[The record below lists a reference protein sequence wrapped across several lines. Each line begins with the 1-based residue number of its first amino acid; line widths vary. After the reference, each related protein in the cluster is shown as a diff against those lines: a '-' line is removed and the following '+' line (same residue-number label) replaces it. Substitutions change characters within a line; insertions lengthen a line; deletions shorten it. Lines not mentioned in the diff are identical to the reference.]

1 MDKEWLETIM
11 KRHDKDRSVCRII
24 SAEYEPAV
32 QEGENYSSV
41 VLRAKFRVVLG
52 SGRETTKFAIIK
64 KIIEVEEQAKLL
76 SEWSVFKVETKIFSE
91 VIFHMKRLMDEYQD
105 RNDILWCELIGYN
118 PYDTIILE
126 DLNYEN
132 FRVANRRDNLDLPHC
147 LLVLKSL
154 GRFHAM
160 SRVLLS
166 KGLISN
172 DDLKPMYMTSDSTF
186 TSRLIKGGLTQ
197 ASTVMASSWSPE
209 WKETSVRIADDVEGS
224 IGRLQELAKIN
235 EDTYV
240 VLNHGDMWIANLMF
254 KYSPLD
260 ETEPIAVR
268 FIDFQLC
275 HYNSYGWDII
285 YFMYSSIK
293 PDERR
298 EHFDLAL
305 ETYHQS
311 LVSTLEFY
319 GNDEGAP
326 SLEDM
331 KSEIERLDY
340 FAFMVLTCVYP
351 VVSAD
356 TTEALDMDKISREAD
371 YVAAYNPEIYK
382 SDKFKDAVSPEL
394 RTYMDNGVI

>member
-1 MDKEWLETIM
+1 MLKV
-11 KRHDKDRSVCRII
+11 H
-24 SAEYEPAV
+24 
-32 QEGENYSSV
+32 
-41 VLRAKFRVVLG
+41 
-52 SGRETTKFAIIK
+52 SG
-64 KIIEVEEQAKLL
+64 IEVKFNQAVL
-76 SEWSVFKVETKIFSE
+76 SNLS
-91 VIFHMKRLMDEYQD
+91 
-105 RNDILWCELIGYN
+105 
-118 PYDTIILE
+118 
-126 DLNYEN
+126 YEN

-209 WKETSVRIADDVEGS
+209 WKETSVRIADDIEGS
-224 IGRLQELAKIN
+224 IGRLQELAKVN

-260 ETEPIAVR
+260 ATEPIAVR
-268 FIDFQLC
+268 FSTVPLQLVRLGHHLFHVQQHQTRRTPRAFQP
-275 HYNSYGWDII
+275 G
-285 YFMYSSIK
+285 FG
-293 PDERR
+293 
-298 EHFDLAL
+298 DLPPI
-305 ETYHQS
+305 TRFH
-311 LVSTLEFY
+311 
-319 GNDEGAP
+319 GNAEEAP
-326 SLEDM
+326 SLEDI
-331 KSEIERLDY
+331 KSEIDRLDY
-340 FAFMVLTCVYP
+340 FAFTVLTCVYP

-356 TTEALDMDKISREAD
+356 TTEALDMDKISREAE
-371 YVAAYNPEIYK
+371 YVAAYNPEIFK

-394 RTYMDNGVI
+394 RTYMDSEMEPMLRNSQDDSTKAGIVIVVEEQTSKIVTMTPYECQCIDYVKAINGEQPFPGKVEAAGRECRAPLYDS